1 MLTFLSIGEASTSFV
16 SRITFSRIEGYC
28 SESTPARE
36 NGNDRLSYPG
46 INTSDESNTE
56 PLIDVFSGIDD
67 SISTQP

>member
-16 SRITFSRIEGYC
+16 SSITFSLIDGYC

-36 NGNDRLSYPG
+36 NGNDILSYPG
-46 INTSDESNTE
+46 INISDESNND